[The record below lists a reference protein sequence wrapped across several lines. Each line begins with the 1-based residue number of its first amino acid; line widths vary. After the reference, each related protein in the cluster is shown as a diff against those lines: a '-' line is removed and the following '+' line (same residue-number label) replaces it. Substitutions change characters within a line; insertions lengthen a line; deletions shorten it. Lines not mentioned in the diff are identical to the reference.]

1 MHDARSRAWRLAQNR
16 RNKNRG
22 NGSGSHEFPRE
33 KNWKM
38 LYTRSEKLA
47 RAAQLGIDYP
57 RVTHAQIALKAMDE
71 I

>member
-1 MHDARSRAWRLAQNR
+1 MNDSRSRAWRLAQNK

-22 NGSGSHEFPRE
+22 NGSGKREFPRE

-38 LYTRSEKLA
+38 LYIRSEKLA

-57 RVTHAQIALKAMDE
+57 RVTNAQIALKAMDE